1 MNVVK
6 FLRTPFL
13 KNTSER
19 LLLKILGS
27 CFEVNAEAYSEPNQA
42 SEAFARIR
50 KQRFKDVPLIGV
62 PRK

>member
-42 SEAFARIR
+42 SEIELLQEYGSSDLKMF
-50 KQRFKDVPLIGV
+50 L
-62 PRK
+62 